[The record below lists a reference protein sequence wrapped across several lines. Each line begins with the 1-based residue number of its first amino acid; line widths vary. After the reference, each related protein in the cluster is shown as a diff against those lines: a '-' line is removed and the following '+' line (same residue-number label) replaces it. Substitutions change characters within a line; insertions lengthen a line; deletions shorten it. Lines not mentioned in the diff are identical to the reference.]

1 LIEAT
6 ATALTFFIR
15 TQPQEKK
22 MKSTKKQVELPFP
35 FRSEYIKFYNP
46 REGRDQVMFI
56 YSNALNGEIVKYR
69 ILR

>member
-1 LIEAT
+1 
-6 ATALTFFIR
+6 
-15 TQPQEKK
+15 

>member
-1 LIEAT
+1 
-6 ATALTFFIR
+6 
-15 TQPQEKK
+15 
-22 MKSTKKQVELPFP
+22 MKLTKKEGDLSFP

-56 YSNALNGEIVKYR
+56 YTDALTGEIVKYR